1 MLRILV
7 VDDNLAELQL
17 LSEALRESGMTVDLH
32 TAVCGGDAIA
42 ILDKSPVRPFDAVI
56 VDARLPR
63 VSGVEVIRFTR
74 TRPELQAMPILLL
87 TGEDCDR
94 VQREHPDV
102 PIERCHEKPDSFDG
116 YVELAHRIKKD
127 LGEQP

>member
-7 VDDNLAELQL
+7 VDDNLAEMKL
-17 LSEALRESGMTVDLH
+17 LSEALSEAGMDVDLH

-42 ILDKSPVRPFDAVI
+42 ILNDSAAKPFDAAI

-74 TRPELQAMPILLL
+74 TRPDLADMPVLLL
-87 TGEDCDR
+87 TGGDCGR
-94 VQREHPDV
+94 VQRDHPDV
-102 PIERCHEKPDSFDG
+102 PIERCQEKPSSFEG
-116 YVELAHRIKKD
+116 YVQLAHRLKRD
-127 LGEQP
+127 LEER